1 MTEKELIAIVDAN
14 QTKVNELT
22 AEISELKTNTEN
34 LVNEYISNNS
44 KYKVGEVVNY
54 LVEKYKTPRKY
65 IVQKVWG
72 FVEKQ
77 NDGTMRVR
85 IFYNIRTAGGLT
97 PNRGWSIDESEL
109 KLAK

>member
-14 QTKVNELT
+14 QTKVNKLT
-22 AEISELKTNTEN
+22 AEISNLETNTDY
-34 LVNEYISNNS
+34 LVKEYISEHS

-54 LVEKYKTPRKY
+54 IVEKYKTPRKY
-65 IVQKVWG
+65 IIQKVWG

-85 IFYNIRTAGGLT
+85 IFYNIKTANGFT